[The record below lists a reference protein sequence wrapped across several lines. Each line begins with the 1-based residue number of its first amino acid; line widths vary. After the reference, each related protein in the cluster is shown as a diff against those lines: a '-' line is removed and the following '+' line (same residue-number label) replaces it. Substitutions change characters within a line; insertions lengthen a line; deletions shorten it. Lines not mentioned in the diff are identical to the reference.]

1 MVDPDDHP
9 IELVAPRHGEW
20 RRAFR
25 AERERLHGALT
36 EHGLLDAV
44 VRIDH
49 VGSTAVPDL
58 AAKDVVDVNVVVADD
73 AVEAVSTAV
82 VDELGGDRHRNSE
95 AWHPVFRR
103 AGDAGDH
110 ESEDG
115 QYVNVHV
122 FARSAE
128 GWRVSLATRE
138 ALRADADLRE
148 AYERRKRELAAETD
162 DLTEYSVGKTDLVRR
177 AVDLVRGEGEP
188 SVDVAVPPPETV
200 GPE

>member
-1 MVDPDDHP
+1 M
-9 IELVAPRHGEW
+9 
-20 RRAFR
+20 
-25 AERERLHGALT
+25 
-36 EHGLLDAV
+36 
-44 VRIDH
+44 
-49 VGSTAVPDL
+49 
-58 AAKDVVDVNVVVADD
+58 NVVVADD
-73 AVEAVSTAV
+73 AVSTAV

-115 QYVNVHV
+115 RYVDVHA

-138 ALRADADLRE
+138 VLRADADLRE
-148 AYERRKRELAAETD
+148 AYERRKCELAAETD

-177 AVDLVRGEGEP
+177 AVDLARGEGEP